1 MPFTF
6 VWKILLLLRLKIWR
20 SSKLFKILIYYN
32 IRIYWRLRFGLLHDA
47 RPDNVLSLQSLRT
60 FSIWKRKSPSSRES
74 GISVSVL
81 LFCLKYVE

>member
-60 FSIWKRKSPSSRES
+60 FSIWKRKSSSSRES

-81 LFCLKYVE
+81 LFCFKYVE

>member
-1 MPFTF
+1 MENIVAFAI
-6 VWKILLLLRLKIWR
+6 KDLEK
-20 SSKLFKILIYYN
+20 FKIIQDFNIYN

-81 LFCLKYVE
+81 LFCFKYVE